1 MSEKIMKNKVGVV
14 ILAAGDGKRMK
25 TGIPKVMNLLRG
37 KPLVEHVVSSVE
49 VSGVCDKP
57 VVIVNP
63 NHTLVQDY
71 LDNRAEYVVQDKQL
85 GTGHAAGCSAKILE
99 GKVDSIIVLYGDM
112 PFLKPESIQHL
123 AETHNIENNI
133 LTMMTVVVP
142 NFEGNYIALKDFG
155 RIIRDANGRII
166 KSVEL
171 RDAMPVESLSKE
183 LNPCY
188 YCFNAGW
195 FWKEVK
201 NLKNNNAQG
210 EYYLTDL
217 VDRAMSENKVS
228 SISIDPEEAIGIN
241 TKENLDL
248 AEKLI

>member
-1 MSEKIMKNKVGVV
+1 MLNNNLDKVGVI
-14 ILAAGDGKRMK
+14 ILAAGEGKRMK
-25 TGIPKVMNLLRG
+25 TGIPKVMNLLKN
-37 KPLVEHVVSSVE
+37 KPLIDHVVEHVES
-49 VSGVCDKP
+49 SGVCEKP
-57 VVIVNP
+57 VIIVNP

-71 LDNRAEYVVQDKQL
+71 LGDRAMYVVQEKQL
-85 GTGHAAGCSAKILE
+85 GTGHAAGCAAQVLE
-99 GKVDSIIVLYGDM
+99 GKADSIIVLYGDM
-112 PFLKPESIQHL
+112 PFLKPESIKHL
-123 AETHNIENNI
+123 AETHNTEHNI

-142 NFEGNYIALKDFG
+142 DFKGKLVALKDFG
-155 RIIRDANGRII
+155 RIIRDSAGRIV

-171 RDAMPVESLSKE
+171 RDASPLEAEGLE

-188 YCFNAGW
+188 YCFNAEW

-217 VDRAMSENKVS
+217 VDRAMNGSKVS

-248 AEKLI
+248 AEELI

>member
-1 MSEKIMKNKVGVV
+1 MLNNNLDKVGII
-14 ILAAGDGKRMK
+14 ILAAGEGKRMK
-25 TGIPKVMNLLRG
+25 TGIPKVMNLL
-37 KPLVEHVVSSVE
+37 KNMPLIEHVVEHVES
-49 VSGVCDKP
+49 SGVCEKP

-71 LDNRAEYVVQDKQL
+71 LGGRAIYVVQTQQL
-85 GTGHAAGCSAKILE
+85 GTGHAAGCSAEVLE
-99 GKVDSIIVLYGDM
+99 GKVENIIVLYGDM
-112 PFLKPESIQHL
+112 PFLKPESIKKL
-123 AETHNIENNI
+123 AETHNAEGNI
-133 LTMMTVVVP
+133 LTMMTVTVP
-142 NFEGNYIALKDFG
+142 DFEGKFIALKDFG
-155 RIIRDANGRII
+155 RILRDSAGRII

-171 RDAMPVESLSKE
+171 RDATPSEASSLE

-188 YCFNAGW
+188 YCFNAQW
-195 FWKEVK
+195 FWREVK

-217 VDRAMSENKVS
+217 VDRAMDGYKVS

-248 AEKLI
+248 AEQLI

>member
-1 MSEKIMKNKVGVV
+1 MQNKVGVV

-25 TGIPKVMNLLRG
+25 FSLPKVMNLLKG
-37 KPLVEHVVSSVE
+37 KPLIGYLVESVE
-49 VSGVCDKP
+49 ASGVCEKP

-71 LDNRAEYVVQDKQL
+71 LGDRAVYVVQEKQL
-85 GTGHAAGCSAKILE
+85 GTGHAAGCAAEVLE
-99 GKVDSIIVLYGDM
+99 GKVENIIVLYGDM
-112 PFLKPESIQHL
+112 PFLKAESIKRL
-123 AETHNIENNI
+123 AENHITEQNT
-133 LTMMTVVVP
+133 LTMMTVKVP
-142 NFEGNYIALKDFG
+142 NFEGKYMALQDFG
-155 RIIRDANGRII
+155 RIIRDANGKIF

-171 RDAMPVESLSKE
+171 RDTTPTEALSLE

-188 YCFNAGW
+188 YCFNANW

-201 NLKNNNAQG
+201 NLKNNNTQG

-217 VDRAMSENKVS
+217 VDRAMNGYKVS
-228 SISIDPEEAIGIN
+228 SISINPEEAIGIN